1 MKIEVE
7 ASTTVFLLSMLSMS
21 IFLALAAWFSISG
34 NTSSLFVSSLGVW
47 LSYLAA
53 HKTAEGKFVDGL
65 EDKGKD
71 PKMTPKNSVEYAGSA
86 VGFLILVVG
95 MGVGSTG
102 LGNWSFP
109 ILVVGATLFL
119 TGYVVAHLSTT
130 GELL

>member
-1 MKIEVE
+1 MKIKVE
-7 ASTTVFLLSMLSMS
+7 GSATVFLLSMLSMS
-21 IFLALAAWFSISG
+21 SFLALAAWFSISG
-34 NTSSLFVSSLGVW
+34 NTPSLFVSSLAVW

-86 VGFLILVVG
+86 VGFLILVLG
-95 MGVGSTG
+95 MGIGSVGLGTLTFPTVLVGS
-102 LGNWSFP
+102 
-109 ILVVGATLFL
+109 TLFL